1 MAKKIKYVQLEPA
14 EVLLD
19 FHKSRMTAEQF
30 GCYWLIILNL
40 YCEGGKINFDLKEL
54 SLLCNCTENFEKV
67 WRKIKNKF
75 RIKNN
80 IISHKRVKN
89 ELKEAKRR
97 RQAATDKAVKGAN
110 TRWHKHSTS
119 NACSI
124 AKERKR
130 NEREVKERKVKETE
144 GKETEVNKTEYNITK
159 PNQTEQNLGVTR
171 IQEEQEIHQ
180 DDSERITQKRS
191 SVDSDFS
198 FSLSSISARSSASA
212 DTEPIPRQN

>member
-1 MAKKIKYVQLEPA
+1 MKKVRYVQLEPM
-14 EVLLD
+14 EVILD
-19 FHKSRMTAEQF
+19 YYNSGMTAEQF
-30 GCYWLIILNL
+30 GCYWLLIIYL
-40 YCEGGKINFDLKEL
+40 YCNNGRVELDLKKFAA
-54 SLLCNCTENFEKV
+54 LCKYPENFEKV
-67 WRKIKNKF
+67 WEKIESKFQKNGKF
-75 RIKNN
+75 IKQ
-80 IISHKRVKN
+80 KRVTS
-89 ELKEAKRR
+89 ELREARR
-97 RQAATDKAVKGAN
+97 RMKVAAVKGLKGAQA
-110 TRWHKHSTS
+110 RWHRHSTG